1 MVRSDDIH
9 NIFHSQVVIAL
20 QKLILRSNSEK
31 KNSFNVLL
39 ELLMEWYHPTIKF
52 NHIKWD
58 KRRNILEQGKVWSPE
73 IKFNN
78 HVHSE
83 GGEPIQSGLFVVRR
97 TNGDQNSKE
106 ELVMREIFSGAEN
119 PFQKIE
125 VYELDLNCALT
136 NLSRYPFDTEICS
149 IEMFPPGD
157 DYDLVPKADFRFE
170 PKHQSMGD
178 LLLSNYWLKS
188 SKNAKNI
195 SHISV
200 QLSFVRNLRS
210 IIFLKYFPVFLMN
223 LINHMSNYLRST
235 ENINGIVGLNICSI
249 VAIILLFISS
259 SNDLPVTIKMKSF
272 DQWVLACL
280 SYPCLVIVLNIILY
294 QARLKELQNLN
305 TGDDKKAMDEEERV
319 NLCNGTSNIS
329 NNPTGITISAE
340 EPPDPTTE
348 EGNSAKL
355 ESKDMPFTDILE
367 CILLYLL
374 PTVYVFSNMVYLS
387 NGFLM

>member
-1 MVRSDDIH
+1 M
-9 NIFHSQVVIAL
+9 VIAL

-31 KNSFNVLL
+31 KYSFTVLL

-52 NHIKWD
+52 NHLKWD
-58 KRRNILEQGKVWSPE
+58 KKRNIVGQGKVWSPE
-73 IKFNN
+73 IKFHN

-149 IEMFPPGD
+149 IEMFLPSD
-157 DYDLVPKADFRFE
+157 DCNLVPKADFKFE

-178 LLLSNYWLKS
+178 LLLINYWLKS
-188 SKNAKNI
+188 SKNAQNR
-195 SHISV
+195 SQISV

-223 LINHMSNYLRST
+223 LINHMSNYLGNR

-294 QARLKELQNLN
+294 HARLKELHTPS

-319 NLCNGTSNIS
+319 NLCNGTTNLS

-348 EGNSAKL
+348 EGNSANQ

-374 PTVYVFSNMVYLS
+374 PTVYVFSNMLYLS